1 MKPALN
7 SLLCLLLLTGCRH
20 VRQETFLAD
29 VRINDKPV
37 SFAYDTGASAT
48 VVFTRSAKRLGL
60 KVSKPASSPKP
71 APGKVK
77 IGHTELCRFA
87 VGHETYRLKLA
98 TVHVP
103 LPWGWLID
111 LDGVIGWPDLKDDL
125 FTFDAAD
132 DAIKRVDRL
141 PLDTNGWSRL
151 PLNRPAGV
159 LALEIARPDGKT
171 GVLEVD
177 TGNAEGI
184 SLSPARWKEWRATH
198 PHARGRWQFN
208 FMPGS
213 GPALG
218 RRYEAEDLAIGPL
231 VWKRVNIRKAR
242 PSETGIVE
250 GDDVFEASIGL
261 AALRQLNL
269 IIDRTNH
276 MAYVRRDPDC
286 VPSQETHRRNAR
298 RGAMASTNSTVRL
311 GLREHEYWDLAVEAL
326 HSGKLDTAIT
336 NASWL
341 LALRPDHA
349 GALAVRGIATFRM
362 HFAHGSA
369 TNLDQA
375 RGDLS
380 RALELDPDISSLYSI
395 RGYIYYLTQRWD
407 DALSDF
413 RHFCEK
419 APNQANYQ
427 RFFIWLIR
435 AREGEQAAA
444 DQELGAWC
452 GPGKKPKA
460 TRWEKNI
467 GAFLLGRMSEPDLL
481 GAARHGNDSGR
492 QCEAWF
498 YAGMKRLFS
507 GDTATARDY
516 FQKCLAT
523 DRTDYDEYNLAA
535 AELRF
540 LERQSHLG
548 AAPGCAAIEY
558 WRSAAFL
565 PRARRCVSHAC
576 RLRADFNP
584 VAGGPRERAWPATD
598 GE

>member
-29 VRINDKPV
+29 VHINEKPV

-60 KVSKPASSPKP
+60 KVSKPPSSPKP
-71 APGKVK
+71 ATGRVK
-77 IGHTELCRFA
+77 IGHTEPCRFT
-87 VGHETYRLKLA
+87 VGHETYTFKLA

-103 LPWGWLID
+103 WPWGRLLD
-111 LDGVIGWPDLKDDL
+111 VDGVIGWPDLKDDF
-125 FTFDAAD
+125 FTLDTRD
-132 DAIKRVDRL
+132 DAIKRLDRL
-141 PLDTNGWSRL
+141 PQDTNGWIRL

-159 LALEIARPDGKT
+159 LALEIPRADGKT

-177 TGNAEGI
+177 TGNAEGV
-184 SLSPARWKEWRATH
+184 SLSPKRWKEWRATH
-198 PHARGRWQFN
+198 PHARGGWQIN

-213 GPALG
+213 GPAIG
-218 RRYEAEDLAIGPL
+218 RQYEAEDLAIGPL
-231 VWKRVNIRKAR
+231 TWKRVNIRKAR

-250 GDDVFEASIGL
+250 GNDVFEASIGL

-276 MAYVRRDPDC
+276 TAYVRRDPDW
-286 VPSQETHRRNAR
+286 VPSQEDHRRKTQ

-311 GLREHEYWDLAVEAL
+311 GLREHEYWGLAVEAL
-326 HSGKLDTAIT
+326 DSGKLDTAFT
-336 NASWL
+336 NASRL
-341 LALRPDHA
+341 LELRPDHA
-349 GALAVRGIATFRM
+349 GALAVRGAALFRL
-362 HFAHGSA
+362 HVAEGSG
-369 TNLDQA
+369 TNLDRA
-375 RGDLS
+375 LGDLS
-380 RALELDPDISSLYSI
+380 RALELDPGITSLYSI

-407 DALSDF
+407 DALRDF
-413 RHFCEK
+413 RQFCEK
-419 APNQANYQ
+419 APNEANYQ

-435 AREGEQAAA
+435 ARKGEPAAA

-467 GAFLLGRMSEPDLL
+467 GAFLLSRMSEADLL
-481 GAARHGNDSGR
+481 GAARRGNDSGR

-523 DRTDYDEYNLAA
+523 DRKDFDEYNLAA

-548 AAPGCAAIEY
+548 AALGCAANDHCP
-558 WRSAAFL
+558 RGQAL
-565 PRARRCVSHAC
+565 P
-576 RLRADFNP
+576 
-584 VAGGPRERAWPATD
+584 PRHREL
-598 GE
+598 